1 MPGSAGEVKGGCSLD
16 LSEHLGRLAAAENR
30 TKWVGGRPVV
40 AACVSGRRAVRLI
53 FAGWLPQDGLFG
65 WSAPLV

>member
-1 MPGSAGEVKGGCSLD
+1 MLAGFGEQDGWGPA
-16 LSEHLGRLAAAENR
+16 GR
-30 TKWVGGRPVV
+30 
-40 AACVSGRRAVRLI
+40 GRRACHGDARVRLI